1 MEKSLKVGI
10 SGINAVDN
18 PGPGV
23 GVAKSIKE
31 WNRDISV
38 VGLAYDTMEPGIYMK
53 WLIEKSYL
61 MPYPSQGADAYIDRL
76 LYIKNSYGLDAVIPT
91 LDAELPLYIE
101 YAEKLKEYGIANFLP
116 TKEQFRL
123 RSKDKLPEI
132 AEKIGV
138 KVPKTFTVIDYKGLQ
153 EALNEVGYPAM
164 VKGLFY
170 KAYKVYNYAEA
181 VEKFNAIVAEW
192 GYPIIVQQVVKGEE
206 VNLVGVGDGE
216 GGHFGFL
223 NIKKLWIT
231 QLGKIWT
238 GVTIRN
244 PKVIEAAENFVKAF
258 KWRGAFELEAIYS
271 PEGELYLIEI
281 NPRFPAWVYFATGAG
296 VNLPARLLMAAMGEE
311 PPRDWNYAV
320 GKLYIRYTD
329 DFVTDMETFQK
340 ISTYGEV

>member
-1 MEKSLKVGI
+1 MLKVGV

-31 WNRDISV
+31 WNKETTI

-53 WLIEKSYL
+53 WLVERSYL
-61 MPYPSQGADAYIDRL
+61 MPYPSKGVDAYISRL
-76 LYIKNSYGLDAVIPT
+76 LYIKESFGLDAVIPN

-101 YAEKLKEYGIANFLP
+101 NADRLKELGIASFLP

-123 RSKDKLPEI
+123 RSKERLPEI
-132 AEKIGV
+132 AEKVGM
-138 KVPKTFTVIDYKGLQ
+138 KVPKTFTVIDYKGLS
-153 EALNEVGYPAM
+153 EALKETGYPAM
-164 VKGLFY
+164 VKGIFY

-181 VEKFNAIVAEW
+181 VEKFNAIVSEW
-192 GYPIIVQQVVKGEE
+192 GYPVLVQQVVQGDEI
-206 VNLVGVGDGE
+206 NLVGVGDGE

-238 GVTIRN
+238 GVTIKN
-244 PKVIEAAENFVKAF
+244 EKMLEAAENFVKTF
-258 KWRGAFELEAIYS
+258 KWRGAFELEAIYT
-271 PEGELYLIEI
+271 PKGELYLIEI

-296 VNLPARLLMAAMGEE
+296 INLPARLLMAALGEE
-311 PPRDWNYAV
+311 PPRDWNYEV
-320 GKLYIRYTD
+320 GKLYVRYTD
-329 DFVTDMETFQK
+329 DFVTDMGLFQK
-340 ISTYGEV
+340 IATLGEV

>member
-1 MEKSLKVGI
+1 MEGLKVGV

-18 PGPGV
+18 PGPGL
-23 GVAKSIKE
+23 GVAKSLKE
-31 WNRDISV
+31 WNENLSV
-38 VGLAYDTMEPGIYMK
+38 IGFAYDTMEPGIYLRS
-53 WLIEKSYL
+53 LIEKSYL
-61 MPYPSQGADAYIDRL
+61 MPYPSKGADVYLDRL

-101 YAEKLKEYGIANFLP
+101 LAEQLKNYGIATFLP

-123 RSKDKLPEI
+123 RSKEKLPEV

-138 KVPKTFTVIDYKGLQ
+138 KAPKTFTVIDIKTLN

-164 VKGLFY
+164 IKGIFY
-170 KAYKVYNYAEA
+170 KAYKVYNYNEA
-181 VEKFNAIVAEW
+181 VEKFNAIAYEW
-192 GYPIIVQQVVKGEE
+192 GYPIIVQEVVNGEE
-206 VNLVGVGDGE
+206 LNLVGVGDGE

-244 PKVIEAAENFVKAF
+244 PKIIEAAENFVGQY
-258 KWRGAFELEAIYS
+258 KWRGAFELEGIYT
-271 PEGELYLIEI
+271 PEGDFYLIEI
-281 NPRFPAWVYFATGAG
+281 NPRFPAWIYFATGVG
-296 VNLPARLLMAAMGEE
+296 LNLPARLLMAAIGEE
-311 PPRDWNYAV
+311 PPREWDYPI

-329 DFVTDMETFQK
+329 DFVTDMEYFQK
-340 ISTYGEV
+340 IATFGEV

>member
-1 MEKSLKVGI
+1 MGLKVGI

-31 WNRDISV
+31 WNRDISI

-53 WLIEKSYL
+53 WLIERSYL
-61 MPYPSQGADAYIDRL
+61 MPYPSQGADAYIERL
-76 LYIKNSYGLDAVIPT
+76 LYIKNTFGLDAVIPN

-101 YAEKLKEYGIANFLP
+101 NANRLKELGIANFLP

-123 RSKDKLPEI
+123 RSKERL
-132 AEKIGV
+132 ASVGEKIGV
-138 KVPKTFTVIDYKGLQ
+138 KVPKTFTVIDHKGLAQ
-153 EALNEVGYPAM
+153 ALAETGYPAM

-170 KAYKVYNYAEA
+170 KAYKVYSYAEA
-181 VEKFNAIVAEW
+181 VEKFNLIASEW
-192 GYPIIVQQVVKGEE
+192 GYPILVQQVVNGDEI
-206 VNLVGVGDGE
+206 NLVGVGDGS

-238 GVTIRN
+238 GVTIKN
-244 PKVIEAAENFVKAF
+244 PKMIEAAENFVSEF
-258 KWRGAFELEAIYS
+258 KWRGPFELEAIYT

-296 VNLPARLLMAAMGEE
+296 VNLPARLLMAALGQE
-311 PPRDWNYAV
+311 PPRDWNYEL
-320 GKLYIRYTD
+320 GKLYVRYTD
-329 DFVTDMETFQK
+329 DFVTDMALFQK
-340 ISTYGEV
+340 IATLGET

>member
-1 MEKSLKVGI
+1 
-10 SGINAVDN
+10 
-18 PGPGV
+18 V

-31 WNRDISV
+31 WNKDISI

-53 WLIEKSYL
+53 WLIDRSYL
-61 MPYPSQGADAYIDRL
+61 MPYPSQGADAYIERL
-76 LYIKNSYGLDAVIPT
+76 LYIKNTYGLDAVIPN

-101 YAEKLKEYGIANFLP
+101 YAQKLKDYGIANFLP

-123 RSKDKLPEI
+123 RSKEKLPEI
-132 AEKIGV
+132 ADKIGA
-138 KVPKTFTVIDYKGLQ
+138 KSPKTFSVIDYKGLQ

-164 VKGLFY
+164 IKGLFY

-192 GYPIIVQQVVKGEE
+192 GYPVLVQQVVKGEE
-206 VNLVGVGDGE
+206 LNLVGVGDGE

-238 GVTIRN
+238 GVTIKN
-244 PKVIEAAENFVKAF
+244 PKVIEAAQNFVSEF
-258 KWRGAFELEAIYS
+258 KWRGPFELECIYS
-271 PEGELYLIEI
+271 EEGELYLIEI

-296 VNLPARLLMAAMGEE
+296 INLPARLLMAALNQE
-311 PPRDWNYAV
+311 PPRDWEYPV

-329 DFVTDMETFQK
+329 DFVTDMEFFQK
-340 ISTYGEV
+340 IATLGEV

>member
-1 MEKSLKVGI
+1 
-10 SGINAVDN
+10 
-18 PGPGV
+18 
-23 GVAKSIKE
+23 
-31 WNRDISV
+31 
-38 VGLAYDTMEPGIYMK
+38 
-53 WLIEKSYL
+53 
-61 MPYPSQGADAYIDRL
+61 
-76 LYIKNSYGLDAVIPT
+76 
-91 LDAELPLYIE
+91 
-101 YAEKLKEYGIANFLP
+101 
-116 TKEQFRL
+116 
-123 RSKDKLPEI
+123 
-132 AEKIGV
+132 V

-164 VKGLFY
+164 IKGLFY

-329 DFVTDMETFQK
+329 DFVTEMETFQK

>member
-1 MEKSLKVGI
+1 MSEIKVAV

-31 WNRDISV
+31 WNPKAKI
-38 VGLAYDTMEPGIYMK
+38 VGLAYDPMEPGVYMK
-53 WLIEKSYL
+53 WLIDKSYL
-61 MPYPSQGADAYIDRL
+61 MPYPSQGADAFIQRL
-76 LYIKNSYGLDAVIPT
+76 LYIKENYGLDAVIPT
-91 LDAELPLYIE
+91 LDAELPIYIE
-101 YAEKLKEYGIANFLP
+101 YAQRLKDFQIASFLP

-123 RSKDKLPEI
+123 RSKERLNSV
-132 AEKIGV
+132 AQKIGI
-138 KVPKTFTVIDYKGLQ
+138 KAPKTFSVIDYAGLRD
-153 EALNEVGYPAM
+153 ALKEVGYPAM

-170 KAYKVYNYAEA
+170 KAYKVYTYEEA
-181 VEKFNAIVAEW
+181 VEKFNEIVAQW
-192 GYPIIVQQVVKGEE
+192 GYPVLVQEVVKGEE
-206 VNLVGVGDGE
+206 LNLVGVGDGE

-244 PKVIEAAENFVKAF
+244 PKMISAAENFVREF
-258 KWRGAFELEAIYS
+258 KWRGAFELECIYT
-271 PEGELYLIEI
+271 PEGEVYLIEI

-296 VNLPARLLMAAMGEE
+296 VNLPARLLMASLGEE
-311 PPRDWNYAV
+311 PPRDWDYEV
-320 GKLYIRYTD
+320 GKLYVRFSD
-329 DFVTDMETFQK
+329 DFVTDMGLFQR

>member
-1 MEKSLKVGI
+1 VKAVKVGV

-23 GVAKSIKE
+23 GVAKSLKE
-31 WNRDISV
+31 WNPGISI
-38 VGLAYDTMEPGIYMK
+38 VGLAYDPMEPGVYMR

-61 MPYPSQGADAYIDRL
+61 MPYPSQGADAYLERL
-76 LYIKNSYGLDAVIPT
+76 LYVKNSYGLDAVIPT

-101 YAEKLKEYGIANFLP
+101 YADRLREYGIATFLP

-123 RSKDKLPEI
+123 RSKEKLPEV

-138 KVPKTFTVIDYKGLQ
+138 KSPKTIPVIDYKGLA
-153 EALNEVGYPAM
+153 EALAEVGYPAM
-164 VKGLFY
+164 IKGLFY
-170 KAYKVYNYAEA
+170 KAYKVYNYQEA
-181 VEKFNAIVAEW
+181 VEKFNAIVSEW
-192 GYPIIVQQVVKGEE
+192 GYPVLVQQVVTGEE

-223 NIKKLWIT
+223 NVKKLWIT

-238 GVTIRN
+238 GVTIKN
-244 PKVIEAAENFVKAF
+244 PKMLEAAQNFVRELR
-258 KWRGAFELEAIYS
+258 WRGAFELECIYT
-271 PEGELYLIEI
+271 PEGELYLIEV

-296 VNLPARLLMAAMGEE
+296 VNLPARLLAAALGQE
-311 PPRDWNYAV
+311 PPRDWDYEV
-320 GKLYIRYTD
+320 GKLYVRFTD

-340 ISTYGEV
+340 IATYGEV